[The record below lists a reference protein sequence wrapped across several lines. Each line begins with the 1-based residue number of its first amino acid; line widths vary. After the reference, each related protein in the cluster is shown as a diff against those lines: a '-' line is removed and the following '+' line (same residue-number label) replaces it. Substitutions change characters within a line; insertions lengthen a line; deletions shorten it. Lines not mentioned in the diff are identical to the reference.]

1 MPVVDTYLLYI
12 VLPCSNNVVFIPMSR
27 HVMSLPIIRLLL
39 QELDEVF
46 VTERQAHVRHIAA
59 QRKALPAHL
68 QGEEGLVKIQV
79 GR

>member
-1 MPVVDTYLLYI
+1 M
-12 VLPCSNNVVFIPMSR
+12 
-27 HVMSLPIIRLLL
+27 LL

-79 GR
+79 GRYVVIRESMITMNNISLPLFPRFQV